1 MRDLA
6 TGWHRHACGVPQQKP
21 EPRVVHDRDRVTSPS
36 RSVSAPLTSTRSTT
50 PAGLAGGRPVAQPLF
65 TLIWRAYARAALLPL
80 LCVEVLLVLVYLWT
94 NAAIRDANVASLHDI
109 ADRDLDAIT
118 MREAQ
123 TIERRLQGVAQL
135 TRVLQAA
142 ARDAT
147 LEPAPVPPAETARY
161 AMAPSGVYH
170 TTYADGG
177 AAAFFSAI
185 TEVGPAQR
193 TKLQQLAAIDP
204 VLRYV
209 HDADPLVVQTYY
221 NTHDSAN
228 RIYPYFDTL
237 ARYDTY
243 LDIPSYNF
251 YYAADA
257 ANNPGR
263 GVAWTDAY
271 LDPAGRGWMI
281 SAVAPVY
288 RGDFLEGVVGVD
300 ITLST
305 LVAQVLD
312 LELPWDGY
320 GMLIDRSGTIL
331 AMPRA
336 AELDLGVRELAHYDY
351 AEAVRQEA
359 RKPAEFRL
367 AQHLPELAQAISD
380 HDNGTR
386 HVHADG
392 GRIAIWR
399 HIAGSDWTLLTMVD
413 EARVYEEVM
422 ALEAHYDAVGYRL
435 IALMVLFYLLFFSF
449 LYYRARRMAR
459 DIAQPLERFDA
470 LARSI
475 GGGAYVQ
482 TAPRSGIRELDHS
495 AAALADM
502 GQRLGDAVE
511 RLSEAKRQADDANDA
526 KSRFLSQMSHE
537 LRTPL
542 NAICG
547 FAQLL
552 DMSRARIAPEL
563 HDCID
568 DIRESGRHLL
578 DLINQILDLSAI
590 ESGRLNL
597 VLEALDLAPLI
608 RRTVASV
615 EPLMAARDLRLD
627 LELDGAAACG
637 PVRADAVRT
646 RQVLLNLLSNAVKYN
661 RNAGGIGVHAGP
673 GERPGC
679 LRVSICDDGPG
690 VPVAAR
696 EWIFESFHRLDDN
709 SGVEGAGIGLAICR
723 SLVEAMDGRIGVI
736 AADGGGACFWF
747 ELPLAAADSTPQR
760 SGALTPA

>member
-1 MRDLA
+1 MSNRLVPASPTPSPGASGRARDGTLPA
-6 TGWHRHACGVPQQKP
+6 TR
-21 EPRVVHDRDRVTSPS
+21 
-36 RSVSAPLTSTRSTT
+36 
-50 PAGLAGGRPVAQPLF
+50 PLF
-65 TLIWRAYARAALLPL
+65 ALIWRAYARAALLPL

-147 LEPAPVPPAETARY
+147 LEPEPVPPAEAARY
-161 AMAPSGVYH
+161 AMAPTGVYH

-257 ANNPGR
+257 AHNPGR

-271 LDPAGRGWMI
+271 VDPAGRGWMI

-331 AMPRA
+331 AMPSA
-336 AELDLGVRELAHYDY
+336 AERDLGVRELAGYDY

-359 RKPAEFRL
+359 RKPAEFHL
-367 AQHLPELAQAISD
+367 AQHLPELAQAISE
-380 HDNGTR
+380 HEHGTQ
-386 HVHADG
+386 HVHVDG

-413 EARVYEEVM
+413 EARVYQEVL

-435 IALMVLFYLLFFSF
+435 IALMVLFYVLFFSF

-459 DIAQPLERFDA
+459 DIAEPLERFDA
-470 LARSI
+470 LAHSI
-475 GGGAYVQ
+475 GSGAYLEA
-482 TAPRSGIRELDHS
+482 APHSGIRELDDS

-502 GQRLGDAVE
+502 GRRLGDAVE
-511 RLSEAKRQADDANDA
+511 RLSEAKRQADEANEA

-552 DMSRARIAPEL
+552 DMSRGRIAPEL
-563 HDCID
+563 HECID

-578 DLINQILDLSAI
+578 DLINQILDLSVI
-590 ESGRLNL
+590 ESGRLHL
-597 VLEALDLAPLI
+597 VPEALDLAPLI
-608 RRTVASV
+608 RRTAASL
-615 EPLMAARDLRLD
+615 EPLMAPRDLSIELD
-627 LELDGAAACG
+627 LAAAACG
-637 PVRADAVRT
+637 SVRADAVRT

-661 RNAGGIGVHAGP
+661 RDGGRIRVLAGP
-673 GERPGC
+673 GAQPGC

-690 VPVAAR
+690 VPAAAR

-709 SGVEGAGIGLAICR
+709 RGVEGAGIGLAICR
-723 SLVEAMDGRIGVI
+723 SLVEAMGGRIGVS
-736 AADGGGACFWF
+736 AAEGGGACFWF
-747 ELPLAAADSTPQR
+747 ELPLATAYVAGAEGST
-760 SGALTPA
+760 APA